1 MALTRKFLSA
11 LGIESEKIDEIIAAH
26 TETVD
31 GLKEERDRY
40 KTSAEK
46 LEAVEKELG
55 KLKDEA
61 AKNDGKNL
69 FETKYK
75 ALKEEFEQFKSDT
88 TAKETKAKKESAYRR
103 LLKEAGISEKRIDS
117 VLKVCDID
125 SIEFD
130 ENGKIK
136 DAAELTKSIQ
146 SEWSDFIITTTTQ
159 GARIATPPAN
169 NGSVKMSK
177 NEILAIKDRA
187 ERQKAIAENHD
198 LFGF

>member
-40 KTSAEK
+40 KSSADR
-46 LEAVEKELG
+46 LTTVEKELN

-61 AKNDGKNL
+61 AKDDGNNP
-69 FETKYK
+69 FEVKYK
-75 ALKEEFEQFKSDT
+75 ALKEEFEQFKSNAA
-88 TAKETKAKKESAYRR
+88 AKETKAKKESAYRK

-117 VLKVCDID
+117 VLKVSDID

-130 ENGKIK
+130 ENGNIK
-136 DAAELTKSIQ
+136 GASELTKNIQ
-146 SEWSDFIITTTTQ
+146 SEWADFIVTSTIQ

-169 NGSVKMSK
+169 NGTIKMRK
-177 NEILAIKDRA
+177 NEILAIKDRT
-187 ERQKAIAENHD
+187 ERQKAIAENHE